1 MTFRV
6 VMPILA
12 ALGLGVLTACSDGGS
27 AASSDAPS
35 GNLSQDL
42 LQSAGQVQDQS
53 ARMSTSNAIEG
64 AMGDWLAV
72 HLPTV
77 PTPLEELG
85 FYFGDPDAPVKVL
98 EFSDFGC
105 GYCKQFHTETF
116 SAIHDEYI
124 ETGKVYWQYIPA
136 LLGIFPNAIEA
147 AVVGECVGEQ
157 GRFRRVMDELF
168 ERQSDWKGASG
179 DPMEVLYGI
188 AEEAG
193 ADRATLQ
200 SCVEAERPSPR
211 IAAGTAYFA
220 NSGSRGTPSFFIVG
234 MARIPGAVPL
244 ELFREIL
251 DTAYVAAERGLLQP
265 LDSAGM

>member
-1 MTFRV
+1 MTYRV

-27 AASSDAPS
+27 SPS
-35 GNLSQDL
+35 GDSPAGNLSQNL

-53 ARMSTSNAIEG
+53 ARMSTGNVIES

-72 HLPTV
+72 HLPTE

-85 FYFGDPDAPVKVL
+85 FRFGDPEAPVQVL

-105 GYCKQFHTETF
+105 GYCRQFHIETF
-116 SAIHDEYI
+116 GALHDEYI
-124 ETGKVYWQYIPA
+124 ETGKVYWQYVPA

-157 GRFRRVMDELF
+157 GRFREVMDALF

-179 DPMEVLYGI
+179 DPMEVLYDI
-188 AEEAG
+188 AEGAG
-193 ADRATLQ
+193 ADRAALE
-200 SCVEAERPSPR
+200 SCVETESPGPR

-251 DTAYVAAERGLLQP
+251 DTAYVAAERGQLQP
-265 LDSAGM
+265 PGSGGM